1 MLALIILGAVLW
13 FFNNA
18 FHPATGPASSG
29 TAQAPAPSAATG
41 YQGIF

>member
-18 FHPATGPASSG
+18 FHPAKGPAGSE
-29 TAQAPAPSAATG
+29 TASAPAPSAAAG